1 MRPAPDPVTI
11 AARVL
16 RLPVA
21 AVTASSRI
29 KGGLTNESWLV
40 QAGGQQVVVRI
51 SNSDEHALRIDRRSE
66 LRVLDAVEQ
75 AGIGAAVL
83 FADPQERV
91 LVTRYIPGRVW
102 TREDTLLEQ
111 NIRHLAVLLQRLH
124 ASAIPA
130 GVAQTDLPGILEAYW
145 GTLDVRGMPG
155 PSGSW
160 SRDEVREVAQA
171 LSDGAVRCLC
181 HNDVHH
187 LNLVDTGRLWLLDWE
202 YAGIGDPYFDLAS
215 VCCYHD
221 YSEAECRFLL
231 QQYLH
236 RECDAAFAR
245 LELAR
250 WLFDY
255 IRQLWLV
262 LRAGDSQP

>member
-1 MRPAPDPVTI
+1 MRAAPDPVKI

-16 RLPVA
+16 QQPLA
-21 AVTASSRI
+21 AVTDSIRI

-40 QAGGQQVVVRI
+40 RVGDQQVVVRI
-51 SNSDEHALRIDRRSE
+51 STADEHALRIDRRSE
-66 LRVLDAVEQ
+66 LRVLEAVEQ

-91 LVTRYIPGRVW
+91 LVTRYIPGRIW
-102 TREDTLLEQ
+102 TREDTLLPG

-124 ASAIPA
+124 TLAIPE
-130 GVAQTDLPGILEAYW
+130 GVAQTDLPGILEGYW
-145 GTLDVRGMPG
+145 GTLDVRGLAG
-155 PSGSW
+155 PPDALDRG
-160 SRDEVREVAQA
+160 EAREVARA
-171 LSDGAVRCLC
+171 LSDGALRCLC

-202 YAGIGDPYFDLAS
+202 YAGSGDPYFDLAS
-215 VCCYHD
+215 ICCYHD
-221 YSEAECRFLL
+221 YPEAERRLLL
-231 QQYLH
+231 QHYLG

-255 IRQLWLV
+255 IRQLWIIV
-262 LRAGDSQP
+262 RGAG